1 MHFIQNIWLAQHWT
15 WLLVIFAGSLAIV
28 AYINNRM
35 GMLKKSLA
43 TFIVLLTFSV
53 FVSIQESE
61 HQSMNIASSSI
72 EQQLPPQTPSIETP
86 SLFGKIIEFAGNILK
101 DKIED

>member
-43 TFIVLLTFSV
+43 TFIVLLTFSM
-53 FVSIQESE
+53 FISIQESE
-61 HQSMNIASSSI
+61 QNTLNIASTNI
-72 EQQLPPQTPSIETP
+72 EQELPTQSPTLETP
-86 SLFGKIIEFAGNILK
+86 SLFGKMIEFAGNILK
-101 DKIED
+101 DKLED